1 VEEAVEEKERCNI
14 LHHTATHCNA
24 LQHTATHCNTLQHNA
39 NHCNTRPQTDFK
51 GLGRNMEEV
60 VEENE
65 KNNDATHCNTLQHI
79 ATQCE
84 PMQHTTTNRFSRA
97 GKKMWR
103 KWW

>member
-65 KNNDATHCNTLQHI
+65 KKKRCHTLRHAATHCN
-79 ATQCE
+79 A
-84 PMQHTTTNRFSRA
+84 M
-97 GKKMWR
+97 
-103 KWW
+103 